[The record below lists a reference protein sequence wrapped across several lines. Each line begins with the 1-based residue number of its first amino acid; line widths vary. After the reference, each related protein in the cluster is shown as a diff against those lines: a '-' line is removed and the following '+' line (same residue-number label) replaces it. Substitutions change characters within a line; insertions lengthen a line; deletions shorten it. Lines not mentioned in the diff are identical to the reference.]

1 MELDNYDYDDTREPE
16 LCERDLNG
24 FGQRLYEQGLA
35 SEKKKAE
42 ARMKAASFKPQLR
55 LATRSVTN
63 TSRDSSPRYSL
74 YELAKERQNS
84 DELMLETSLSNEKS
98 VASNDAHKRLYNLSS
113 DMQQRGKEKREEI
126 EKSKAPKPS
135 PPRKKISP
143 RHATNLYNRL
153 YANGMKKQMELDRT
167 RSKVVPDNTESFN
180 LHIGALL

>member
-1 MELDNYDYDDTREPE
+1 MEIDNYGYDEAREPE
-16 LCERDLNG
+16 ICERDLNG

-55 LATRSVTN
+55 LATRAVTN
-63 TSRDSSPRYSL
+63 SSRDSSPRYL
-74 YELAKERQNS
+74 YEPAKERHNS
-84 DELMLETSLSNEKS
+84 DEFMLGPSFSNEKS
-98 VASNDAHKRLYNLSS
+98 FASNDAHKRLYNLSS

-143 RHATNLYNRL
+143 RHATNLYARL
-153 YANGMKKQMELDRT
+153 YANGMKKQTELDRT